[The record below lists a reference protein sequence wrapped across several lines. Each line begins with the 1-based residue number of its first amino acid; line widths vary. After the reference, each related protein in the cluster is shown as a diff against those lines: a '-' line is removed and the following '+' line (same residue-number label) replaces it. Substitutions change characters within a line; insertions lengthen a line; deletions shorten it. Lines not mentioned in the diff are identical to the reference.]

1 MSAAAGAV
9 AREPTL
15 ATVAHSTEGRIRVK
29 LAVPRG
35 QGKLHQVASALDAMP
50 GTRTVR
56 ANHTARSVTVTYDP
70 HEVSAADLVDRL
82 CRLGVMAMDLA
93 DPMEWAETL
102 AEEVVP
108 QAENPTTLAGR
119 LNRGLLLATDGKV
132 DLFRITVALLLVTA
146 AYQVRM
152 SLLRGAGVPW
162 LRVLTYL
169 LAAASI
175 WTRRQG
181 PEA

>member
-1 MSAAAGAV
+1 MSAAV
-9 AREPTL
+9 AREPTV
-15 ATVAHSTEGRIRVK
+15 ATVAHTTTGRMRVK
-29 LAVPRG
+29 LAAPRG

-70 HEVSAADLVDRL
+70 HEVSARALVDRL
-82 CRLGVMAMDLA
+82 CHLGVVAMDLA

-108 QAENPTTLAGR
+108 EAENPTTLAGQFNRR
-119 LNRGLLLATDGKV
+119 LLVATDGKV
-132 DLFRITVALLLVTA
+132 DLFRITVALLLLTA
-146 AYQVRM
+146 GYQVRV

-169 LAAASI
+169 LAAMSI

-181 PEA
+181 PEG